1 MPIVYKIDVLKAL
14 KDKGFSTYNLRKEKL
29 LSEGMIQ
36 ALRDKRP
43 ISWDNLEKLC
53 RLLQCQP
60 SDLIEYVEEEQKEE
74 VGTNESRIVVMV
86 NKKPVIMEGKS
97 RYVFV
102 DIFDYIEFDLSKPQG
117 AIVTTLNGLQ
127 AQFMEQLHDGDVLE
141 IYWKSILEGEK
152 K

>member
-53 RLLQCQP
+53 NLLQCQP
-60 SDLIEYVEEEQKEE
+60 SYGIEYVEEEPKEE
-74 VGTNESRIVVMV
+74 N
-86 NKKPVIMEGKS
+86 
-97 RYVFV
+97 
-102 DIFDYIEFDLSKPQG
+102 
-117 AIVTTLNGLQ
+117 
-127 AQFMEQLHDGDVLE
+127 
-141 IYWKSILEGEK
+141 
-152 K
+152 